1 MKHTDFITVTKD
13 ELLSLNYDR
22 NAEILRVL
30 GHPIRIKIL
39 VGLTYGGCNVKNMV
53 ECLDLP
59 QATISQHLA
68 ILRNLGIIKG
78 DREGNQV
85 IYQIKD
91 DYIFNIINET
101 IEDARQLEKERKKA

>member
-1 MKHTDFITVTKD
+1 MISVTKD
-13 ELLSLNYDR
+13 ELVSLNYDR

-30 GHPIRIKIL
+30 GHPVRIKIL
-39 VGLTYGGCNVKNMV
+39 VGLTFGGCNVKHMV

-78 DREGNQV
+78 ERDGNQV

-91 DYIFNIINET
+91 EYINNIIKYT
-101 IEDARQLEKERKKA
+101 IEDARNNS